1 MKNGGGCR
9 CLWEGLGMLYALN
22 TVCLHENYVLIAEIT
37 LLLLTIYAMVFD
49 TIAIVALHV
58 LGKVERENQSRRP
71 GLKVDIRKNPLVKN
85 AGLNLSSMSRATC
98 FTSMAI

>member
-1 MKNGGGCR
+1 VKNGGGCR
-9 CLWEGLGMLYALN
+9 CLWEGLDMLYALN
-22 TVCLHENYVLIAEIT
+22 TVCLHENYVPIVEIT
-37 LLLLTIYAMVFD
+37 LLLSTIYAMVFA

-58 LGKVERENQSRRP
+58 LEKGERENQSRQH

-98 FTSMAI
+98 FTLMVI